1 MYSKPVSL
9 LLTNCQFPAI
19 GLSHVSLSHKIKC
32 TDKQKYA
39 YASGLKLDLANLH
52 IRARWITFSLD
63 QTQVDQVVI
72 LSNIAV
78 TNNTDDCFIREY

>member
-52 IRARWITFSLD
+52 IQGRSQHSQKGGSKFSQTLEQHRWDPPPGEKIS
-63 QTQVDQVVI
+63 
-72 LSNIAV
+72 
-78 TNNTDDCFIREY
+78 